1 MECRRLSSLELVL
14 RAHKEVAMEDYIH
27 RENMALL
34 RRRLSET
41 SGESQRQVLLKLL
54 AEEEA
59 KDRTVGNSK
68 SAEQQQ
74 IGRMDDPLSP
84 GARSSLI

>member
-1 MECRRLSSLELVL
+1 MD
-14 RAHKEVAMEDYIH
+14 DYIH

-41 SGESQRQVLLKLL
+41 SGETERRVLLKLL

-59 KDRTVGNSK
+59 KDRTVGNLK
-68 SAEQQQ
+68 SAELQQ
-74 IGRMDDPLSP
+74 IRENG
-84 GARSSLI
+84 

>member
-1 MECRRLSSLELVL
+1 MEE
-14 RAHKEVAMEDYIH
+14 YIH

-41 SGESQRQVLLKLL
+41 SEESQRQVLLKLL

-59 KDRTVGNSK
+59 KADRLRIQNLPTS
-68 SAEQQQ
+68 SR
-74 IGRMDDPLSP
+74 ISRM
-84 GARSSLI
+84 G

>member
-1 MECRRLSSLELVL
+1 
-14 RAHKEVAMEDYIH
+14 MEDYIH

-41 SGESQRQVLLKLL
+41 SGESQRHVLLKLL

-59 KDRTVGNSK
+59 KMRTVTNSK
-68 SAEQQQ
+68 SVEQQQ
-74 IGRMDDPLSP
+74 IQENG
-84 GARSSLI
+84 

>member
-1 MECRRLSSLELVL
+1 
-14 RAHKEVAMEDYIH
+14 MEDYIH

-54 AEEEA
+54 AEEDA
-59 KDRTVGNSK
+59 KKRTATNSK
-68 SAEQQQ
+68 SAEQQKIQ
-74 IGRMDDPLSP
+74 ENG
-84 GARSSLI
+84 